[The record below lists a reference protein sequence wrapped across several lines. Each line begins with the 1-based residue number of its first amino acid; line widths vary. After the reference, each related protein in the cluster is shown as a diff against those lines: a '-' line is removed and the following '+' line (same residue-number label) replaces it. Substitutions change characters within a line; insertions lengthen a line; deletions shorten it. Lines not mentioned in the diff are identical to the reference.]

1 MLAEL
6 KVFLHEVR
14 PENIRPP
21 SGLRKVDMMKK
32 SLHRIAISLVLGILL
47 GSVALAG
54 GKSKNVT
61 FNQDIKV
68 GDTLVK
74 KGTYVVT
81 FDEKTNELT
90 IRDNNK
96 KIIAKTTGRLE
107 ERKSANQVAY
117 LTAKDKE
124 SNLLLSGVQ
133 MGSNIVIVGGET
145 AAAPTVAAPAANQ

>member
-1 MLAEL
+1 
-6 KVFLHEVR
+6 
-14 PENIRPP
+14 
-21 SGLRKVDMMKK
+21 MKK
-32 SLHRIAISLVLGILL
+32 SLQRIAISLVLCTLL

-74 KGTYVVT
+74 KGNYIVT

-90 IRDNNK
+90 IHTSNK
-96 KIIAKTTGRLE
+96 KFVAKTTGRLE
-107 ERKSANQVAY
+107 ERKSANQVSY

-124 SNLLLSGVQ
+124 SNLMLSGVQ
-133 MGSNIVIVGGET
+133 MGGSLVVIGGET
-145 AAAPTVAAPAANQ
+145 AAVPAVAAPSTSQQ

>member
-1 MLAEL
+1 M
-6 KVFLHEVR
+6 
-14 PENIRPP
+14 
-21 SGLRKVDMMKK
+21 
-32 SLHRIAISLVLGILL
+32 SLVLCTLL

-81 FDEKTNELT
+81 FDEQTNELT
-90 IRDNNK
+90 IRNNNK
-96 KIIAKTTGRLE
+96 KVIAKTTGRLE
-107 ERKSANQVAY
+107 ERKSANQVSY

-124 SNLLLSGVQ
+124 SNLMLSGVR
-133 MGSNIVIVGGET
+133 MGDNLIVIGNET
-145 AAAPTVAAPAANQ
+145 AAAPSVAAPATSQQ

>member
-1 MLAEL
+1 
-6 KVFLHEVR
+6 
-14 PENIRPP
+14 
-21 SGLRKVDMMKK
+21 MKK
-32 SLHRIAISLVLGILL
+32 SLHRIAMSLVLCTLF
-47 GSVALAG
+47 GSAALAG

-90 IRDNNK
+90 IRSNNK
-96 KIIAKTTGRLE
+96 IVAKTTGRIE
-107 ERKSANQVAY
+107 EHKSANAVAY

-124 SNLLLSGVQ
+124 SNLMLSGVK
-133 MGSNIVIVGGET
+133 MGGSLVVVGGET
-145 AAAPTVAAPAANQ
+145 AAAPSVPAVVAAPATPQQ

>member
-1 MLAEL
+1 
-6 KVFLHEVR
+6 
-14 PENIRPP
+14 
-21 SGLRKVDMMKK
+21 MKK
-32 SLHRIAISLVLGILL
+32 SLHRIAISLVLCTLL

-90 IRDNNK
+90 IRSNK
-96 KIIAKTTGRLE
+96 KIVAKTAGRLE
-107 ERKSANQVAY
+107 DHKSVNEVSY
-117 LTAKDKE
+117 LTAKDKA
-124 SNLLLSGVQ
+124 SNLMLSGVQ
-133 MGSNIVIVGGET
+133 MGNSLVVIGGET
-145 AAAPTVAAPAANQ
+145 AAAPAVAAPDNKQ